1 MSFYANEAFLKEEK
15 MEEVLKET
23 IRVEREGYNIT
34 EAYYKAHESKLKEEI
49 VDLRDKV
56 GDFGL
61 RNDYLDSKVY
71 KLEDALDH
79 KKRCLRDHTKREKR
93 CGFRKMML
101 ESHCNM
107 LEREVVQLSINTAHN

>member
-1 MSFYANEAFLKEEK
+1 
-15 MEEVLKET
+15 MEH
-23 IRVEREGYNIT
+23 EGYNHI
-34 EAYYKAHESKLKEEI
+34 EAYYKARESKLKDEI
-49 VDLRDKV
+49 ADLRDKV

-61 RNDYLDSKVY
+61 RNDYLDYKVY
-71 KLEDALDH
+71 ELEDALDR

-107 LEREVVQLSINTAHN
+107 LEREVVQLSINTTHNQHHLIEYMQYIEF